1 MRLTKFRCNL
11 FLLFHKKTPT
21 QTARCL
27 LASLPCPGGRLFLDG
42 GKRREYV
49 LNFHYQIKRCLHKS
63 LAPPWVRC
71 RRFAAWAACASR
83 LRGAGF
89 AAAEP
94 ISAPETEV
102 PPPPFSPCCDCY
114 GAALGRGSGGR
125 RAGAPRCVPAGGSGD
140 SGTAP
145 PGSPCRCHPAPLPP
159 PQGEGAARKA
169 LNGGPGSAGAAGLIK
184 HCICIALRYPP
195 DWSCSERRIIYC
207 GSRVLSAAT
216 AWRDGGGGRGVER
229 PPQPLEEQLWQ
240 PALLGGA
247 QIKDQEEKKKKKK
260 KRPTFFCG
268 NIGARRQ
275 AKYSGR
281 TGSAHS
287 PSPPLL
293 PRCVSTANYHGGSRL
308 GRTRPRPP
316 GQAFCTPPV

>member
-102 PPPPFSPCCDCY
+102 PPPPLSLLVVTVTVRRW
-114 GAALGRGSGGR
+114 GGEAA
-125 RAGAPRCVPAGGSGD
+125 AGGPVPRGV
-140 SGTAP
+140 
-145 PGSPCRCHPAPLPP
+145 CR
-159 PQGEGAARKA
+159 R
-169 LNGGPGSAGAAGLIK
+169 GAAGTRGR
-184 HCICIALRYPP
+184 HPRDPP
-195 DWSCSERRIIYC
+195 A
-207 GSRVLSAAT
+207 AAT
-216 AWRDGGGGRGVER
+216 
-229 PPQPLEEQLWQ
+229 QLRCR
-240 PALLGGA
+240 LL
-247 QIKDQEEKKKKKK
+247 
-260 KRPTFFCG
+260 R
-268 NIGARRQ
+268 
-275 AKYSGR
+275 AKE
-281 TGSAHS
+281 
-287 PSPPLL
+287 
-293 PRCVSTANYHGGSRL
+293 RL
-308 GRTRPRPP
+308 GRL
-316 GQAFCTPPV
+316 

>member
-1 MRLTKFRCNL
+1 MPRRGSV
-11 FLLFHKKTPT
+11 
-21 QTARCL
+21 AGGSRR
-27 LASLPCPGGRLFLDG
+27 GRLARLG
-42 GKRREYV
+42 CAERASRR
-49 LNFHYQIKRCLHKS
+49 LNPFQR
-63 LAPPWVRC
+63 RR
-71 RRFAAWAACASR
+71 RRF
-83 LRGAGF
+83 
-89 AAAEP
+89 
-94 ISAPETEV
+94 
-102 PPPPFSPCCDCY
+102 PPPFSPCCDCY

-229 PPQPLEEQLWQ
+229 PPQPLEEQRWQ

-247 QIKDQEEKKKKKK
+247 QIKDQERKKNRKKILKKKAAYLFLWEY
-260 KRPTFFCG
+260 R
-268 NIGARRQ
+268 
-275 AKYSGR
+275 S
-281 TGSAHS
+281 
-287 PSPPLL
+287 SPPGKIFRQDRLCPLPFPSASTSVCVNCKL
-293 PRCVSTANYHGGSRL
+293 PRWEPAGEDPPAS
-308 GRTRPRPP
+308 PRPGFLYP
-316 GQAFCTPPV
+316 ASLNNGPPCPNCLD